1 MVYISAWQSILEGFD
16 FTNLLRL
23 LMGVIPALICITL
36 HEISHGCV
44 AYLLGDNTAR
54 EQGRLSLNP
63 LKHLDWMGFLMLV
76 VARVGWAKPVPVNM
90 NRFQD
95 PKRGMAV
102 TALAGPVSNLL
113 ITVVF
118 LFLFG
123 LLYPLLRGAVGGFVL
138 QLLELTAYMSLGL
151 ALFNLLPIPPLDGS
165 KVLFS
170 LVSDEHYRL
179 LMRYE
184 RYGMLLLI
192 VLAFAGVTGRFL
204 SAAIGFV
211 FRQLW
216 PVAVWAS
223 ELSFRL
229 FVGL

>member
-90 NRFQD
+90 NRFQN

-123 LLYPLLRGAVGGFVL
+123 LLYPLLRGAAGGFVL
-138 QLLELTAYMSLGL
+138 QLLQLTAYMSLGL